1 LEARVAD
8 VVDLD
13 DELELLVEAAGG
25 ADDGHGSSSLRAR
38 SRQLGLEGPRVLADA
53 EDDELGGLVRGEPTR
68 AMSLPA
74 KLTVGVLS
82 VSETSPKNAMSGSRL
97 RKAPLFICVSRNAVM
112 VRRTWAR
119 RPSVLFLCRAN
130 WRPCLS
136 ERSMK
141 LTPRRSAT

>member
-1 LEARVAD
+1 MNLNFLWKLRGLPMTVMGRPPYAPAAASSASRARVSW
-8 VVDLD
+8 LMRRMMNS
-13 DELELLVEAAGG
+13 AGLFV
-25 ADDGHGSSSLRAR
+25 AS
-38 SRQLGLEGPRVLADA
+38 
-53 EDDELGGLVRGEPTR
+53 PTR

-74 KLTVGVLS
+74 KITVGVLS
-82 VSETSPKNAMSGSRL
+82 VSETSTKNALSGSRL